1 MGVSIMGLFIPLV
14 DFIKLRFKSRSVNSN
29 SNLMYSVGV
38 KILISLSLLSFCKH
52 YRYICN
58 LYILFYI
65 ILLRSLI
72 GYAVLGIIR
81 VLVIMLRFEIRLF
94 LMLIS
99 LNYINYS
106 RNIDITVIILP
117 ITRMLC
123 VLIFIIEIN
132 RHPFEIIEGE
142 SELVSGFNIEL
153 SSLVFMMFFLSE
165 IINITVMTIILCL
178 ILNNIILYRIIILL
192 VLIIRTSYPRI
203 RYDFIV
209 IFQWTTIYIVIISLI
224 Y

>member
-1 MGVSIMGLFIPLV
+1 MGLFIPLV

-72 GYAVLGIIR
+72 GYAVLLPALTTKRVYSVLGIIR
-81 VLVIMLRFEIRLF
+81 VFVIMLRFEIRLF

-106 RNIDITVIILP
+106 RNIDITVIIIP

-209 IFQWTTIYIVIISLI
+209 IFQ
-224 Y
+224 

>member
-1 MGVSIMGLFIPLV
+1 MGLFIPLV

-72 GYAVLGIIR
+72 GYAVLLPALTTKRVYSVLGIIR
-81 VLVIMLRFEIRLF
+81 VFVIMLRFEIRLF

-106 RNIDITVIILP
+106 RNIDITVIIIP

-178 ILNNIILYRIIILL
+178 ILNNITLYRIIILL

-209 IFQWTTIYIVIISLI
+209 IFQ
-224 Y
+224 

>member
-1 MGVSIMGLFIPLV
+1 MGLFIPLV

-58 LYILFYI
+58 LYILFYM

-72 GYAVLGIIR
+72 GYAVLLPALTTKRVYSVLGIIR
-81 VLVIMLRFEIRLF
+81 VFVIMLRFEIRLF

-106 RNIDITVIILP
+106 RNIDITVIIIP

-209 IFQWTTIYIVIISLI
+209 IFQ
-224 Y
+224 

>member
-1 MGVSIMGLFIPLV
+1 MGLFIPLV

-72 GYAVLGIIR
+72 GYAVLLPALTTKRVYSVLGIIR
-81 VLVIMLRFEIRLF
+81 VFVIMLRFEIRLF

-106 RNIDITVIILP
+106 RNIDITVIIIP

-123 VLIFIIEIN
+123 ILIFIIEIN

-209 IFQWTTIYIVIISLI
+209 IFQ
-224 Y
+224 